1 MRKTT
6 NTIGQWECHRFL
18 CGPLGISILLRGY
31 KFFFRPR
38 GASVVR
44 KERESSAY
52 RTLDRGPAPQAE
64 WRGAP
69 AWRPKRRGCVAP
81 SICLMKC
88 PRAQRPGRL
97 RNLYGGRHPRRRDS
111 GAMRVSR
118 TRHKARCAISPPSR
132 GPGFPFTISRRLT
145 ALENSTPCGQSR
157 TSSRRAHGVEEA
169 CDVRLQPLGLLRQP
183 AG

>member
-31 KFFFRPR
+31 KFSLGRAELLWSARSESHRLTALWTGGPRP
-38 GASVVR
+38 
-44 KERESSAY
+44 K
-52 RTLDRGPAPQAE
+52 QE

-118 TRHKARCAISPPSR
+118 TRHKARCAIRPPSR
-132 GPGFPFTISRRLT
+132 GRGFPFTISRRLT